1 MYEEV
6 LKTIEENRIIAIVRG
21 LDHGYTDLAK
31 ALYNGGIRVMELTY
45 NLKEPDTWKKTA
57 QGISDIRTA
66 MRDKMCVGAGTV
78 VSVEMVEMT
87 KQAGGQFVV
96 SPDTNIE
103 VIKKTKKLG
112 MVSLPGAMTPT
123 EILTAHNAGADF
135 VKVFPAGH
143 LGPAYIKA
151 LKGPLNHIKLLAV
164 GGVSSKNVSE
174 FIAAGCS
181 GAGVGGNLVNIIW
194 IEASEWNKITATA
207 KELVDNLNV

>member
-1 MYEEV
+1 
-6 LKTIEENRIIAIVRG
+6 
-21 LDHGYTDLAK
+21 
-31 ALYNGGIRVMELTY
+31 MELTY

-143 LGPAYIKA
+143 LGPAYIRRLERTA
-151 LKGPLNHIKLLAV
+151 ESYQAI
-164 GGVSSKNVSE
+164 GGWRCILKNVS
-174 FIAAGCS
+174 S
-181 GAGVGGNLVNIIW
+181 L
-194 IEASEWNKITATA
+194 
-207 KELVDNLNV
+207 

>member
-31 ALYNGGIRVMELTY
+31 ALYNGGIRITKLSY
-45 NLKEPDTWKKTA
+45 SLKEPDTWRKTA
-57 QGISDIRTA
+57 PRISDIRTA